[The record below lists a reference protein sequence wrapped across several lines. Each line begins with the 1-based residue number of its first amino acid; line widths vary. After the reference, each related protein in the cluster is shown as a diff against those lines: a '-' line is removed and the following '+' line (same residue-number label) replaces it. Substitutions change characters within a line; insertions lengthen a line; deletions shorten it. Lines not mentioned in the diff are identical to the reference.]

1 MSRAEKSSQTMK
13 SAGWRGAWRWGYLF
27 NLTEHGTVMFSS
39 LGKYTTLLL
48 ADVNQ
53 KSYLEQKVRVNGV
66 QVFL

>member
-39 LGKYTTLLL
+39 LGEYTTLLL

-53 KSYLEQKVRVNGV
+53 KSYLEQKAHMSEV
-66 QVFL
+66 QAFL